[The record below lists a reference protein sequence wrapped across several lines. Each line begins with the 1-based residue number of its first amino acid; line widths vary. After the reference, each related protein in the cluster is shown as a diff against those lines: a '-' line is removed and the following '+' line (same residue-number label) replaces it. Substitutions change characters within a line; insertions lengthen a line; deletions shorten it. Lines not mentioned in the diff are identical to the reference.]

1 LAAPGAAASDVA
13 THASVNIRPHE
24 HIRELFVGLRLN
36 LGCGRSPLEGWV
48 NVDITALPGVDVV
61 ADLDACRTQPLP
73 FADDSVSAM
82 RMSHVLEHMRDTLA
96 LLQDLHRVA
105 EPGCQLTILCPYGSS
120 DDAYE
125 DPTHCQRFY
134 MNSFSYFGTAGVL
147 ARGLRL
153 SRGLGS
159 RGHRAA
165 PAATGKREPDRRQ
178 VLVRVR
184 QLRNVVIEMGVVLKA
199 VKPIRPAD
207 RALLTSPMV
216 KFQLV

>member
-1 LAAPGAAASDVA
+1 
-13 THASVNIRPHE
+13 
-24 HIRELFVGLRLN
+24 VGLRLN

-134 MNSFSYFGTAGVL
+134 MNSFSYFGQPAYWRADYGY
-147 ARGLRL
+147 RGDWEVEDIVLRL
-153 SRGLGS
+153 PQQENANLT
-159 RGHRAA
+159 A
-165 PAATGKREPDRRQ
+165 DQ

-184 QLRNVVIEMGVVLKA
+184 QLRNVVTEMGVVLKA